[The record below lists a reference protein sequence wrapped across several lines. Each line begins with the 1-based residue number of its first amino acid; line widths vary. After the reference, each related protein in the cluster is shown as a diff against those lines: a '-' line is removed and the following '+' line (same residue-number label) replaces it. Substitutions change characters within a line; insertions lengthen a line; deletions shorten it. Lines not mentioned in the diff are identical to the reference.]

1 MIRTMLTRDWGLR
14 YPLVGAPMANVS
26 LGRLARAVTDAGGLG
41 SIGIGSTDTCA
52 RVAEEAAIARGPD
65 GARFGI
71 GAMVWALERRA
82 DLFDAMLAERPFL
95 LSLSFGDPSPYVE
108 RAKAAGCRVAAQV
121 QTRRDALVADAAGV
135 DLVVVQGSE
144 AGGHTGSVG
153 TLPLLQIVLD
163 AIATPVVVAGGIATA
178 RGVAAVLAAGAHGAW
193 IGTPLLA
200 TDESAASHAA
210 REAAIAARED
220 ETVLTSL
227 FDRLGGIPWPARFPG
242 RALAN
247 DLTARFAGREDE
259 AAHDDD
265 ARAAYAEAR
274 RTGDVRIVQVYAG
287 QSVGLVRAQR
297 PAADVVRE
305 LGDGAEALLAARF
318 SELLED

>member
-135 DLVVVQGSE
+135 DLVVVQGTE

-178 RGVAAVLAAGAHGAW
+178 RGVAAVLAAG
-193 IGTPLLA
+193 
-200 TDESAASHAA
+200 
-210 REAAIAARED
+210 
-220 ETVLTSL
+220 
-227 FDRLGGIPWPARFPG
+227 
-242 RALAN
+242 
-247 DLTARFAGREDE
+247 
-259 AAHDDD
+259 
-265 ARAAYAEAR
+265 
-274 RTGDVRIVQVYAG
+274 
-287 QSVGLVRAQR
+287 
-297 PAADVVRE
+297 
-305 LGDGAEALLAARF
+305 
-318 SELLED
+318 